1 MSRTP
6 IELKDPARAALLA
19 WLVPGL
25 GHFYQGRTRKG
36 WLYLTCILGLYLI
49 GFGLGEG
56 KIVFWS
62 WVNPMNDPEHFR
74 LSFLG
79 QLGVGLPAIPAL
91 IQGTLKYLGRDP
103 ILGGFMA
110 EPTAEVL
117 NALHPKLGKLLEVG
131 WLYTMMAGLLN
142 ILAIFDAHAGPALP
156 EGDAP
161 AAALAAAPATAAVPK
176 VAGRAAEAGA

>member
-74 LSFLG
+74 LSSLG
-79 QLGVGLPAIPAL
+79 QLGVGLGAVPSL
-91 IQGTLKYLGRDP
+91 IQGTLRYLGRDP
-103 ILGGFMA
+103 LLGGFLA
-110 EPTAEVL
+110 EPDGNVL
-117 NALHPKLGKLLEVG
+117 NSLHPRLGKLLEVG
-131 WLYTMMAGLLN
+131 TLYTVMASLLN
-142 ILAIFDAHAGPALP
+142 VLAIFDAYAGPALP
-156 EGDAP
+156 EGDTP
-161 AAALAAAPATAAVPK
+161 AAPAPAAVPK